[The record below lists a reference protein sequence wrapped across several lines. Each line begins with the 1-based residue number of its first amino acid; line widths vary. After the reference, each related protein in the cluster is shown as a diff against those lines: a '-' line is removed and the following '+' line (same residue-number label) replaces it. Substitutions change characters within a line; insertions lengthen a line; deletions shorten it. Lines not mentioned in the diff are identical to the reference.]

1 MTAITQA
8 ATPPPRLP
16 LMVQLQDFKLSLDF
30 LRIAV
35 EEELKVGNPFGKE
48 GEHRV
53 RLHHP
58 DGGQLI
64 GRKLVTRIGALLSRP
79 GCAFVKA
86 LIWDFGRGAVAKPH
100 FDRAPLDITM
110 SIPVFLDGVDM
121 WPLKVRQPSG
131 DVLEWPSRPGTA
143 CILDG
148 RLRRHWRDAFTG
160 ERAVVLLLHWR
171 APAVL
176 RPRILNADA
185 CVQSSVSHGNR
196 PEIELPILE
205 RCADLARLAVPRS
218 GTPEMSVCDRRLRH
232 LPVGAGRACRL
243 LVLLDGELTVT
254 FDALEP
260 MVLRPGDGA
269 VTFDAPEPVV
279 LRPGDGIAFPVW
291 EQCRLDWTA
300 PNGRGQALLGY
311 GPTSRR
317 RRPRNGNGEDG
328 ASDRP
333 YVRNRAAGRMSEA

>member
-1 MTAITQA
+1 
-8 ATPPPRLP
+8 
-16 LMVQLQDFKLSLDF
+16 MVQLQDFKLSLDF

-35 EEELKVGNPFGKE
+35 EEELKVANPLGKE
-48 GEHRV
+48 GEHKV
-53 RLHHP
+53 RLYDPHV
-58 DGGQLI
+58 GQMI
-64 GRKLVTRIGALLSRP
+64 GRKLATRIGTLLSRP
-79 GCAFVKA
+79 GCTFVNAFV
-86 LIWDFGRGAVAKPH
+86 WDFGRGAVMGPH
-100 FDRAPLDITM
+100 FDRAALDITM

-176 RPRILNADA
+176 RPGILNADA

-254 FDALEP
+254 FDAPEP
-260 MVLRPGDGA
+260 M
-269 VTFDAPEPVV
+269 V

-300 PNGRGQALLGY
+300 PNGRGQAILGY
-311 GPTSRR
+311 APTSHK

>member
-8 ATPPPRLP
+8 ATPPRLP

-58 DGGQLI
+58 YGGQLI

-79 GCAFVKA
+79 GCAFIKA
-86 LIWDFGRGAVAKPH
+86 LIWDFGHGAAVEPH

-121 WPLKVRQPSG
+121 WPLKVRQPNG
-131 DVLEWPSRPGTA
+131 DVLEWTSRPGTA
-143 CILDG
+143 FILDG
-148 RLRRHWRDAFTG
+148 RLRGHWRDAFTG

-176 RPRILNADA
+176 RPGILNADA

-218 GTPEMSVCDRRLRH
+218 GTPEMFVCDRRLRH

-254 FDALEP
+254 FDAPEP
-260 MVLRPGDGA
+260 MA
-269 VTFDAPEPVV
+269 

-311 GPTSRR
+311 APTSRR
-317 RRPRNGNGEDG
+317 RRPRNGDGEDG

-333 YVRNRAAGRMSEA
+333 YVRNRDVGRMSEA